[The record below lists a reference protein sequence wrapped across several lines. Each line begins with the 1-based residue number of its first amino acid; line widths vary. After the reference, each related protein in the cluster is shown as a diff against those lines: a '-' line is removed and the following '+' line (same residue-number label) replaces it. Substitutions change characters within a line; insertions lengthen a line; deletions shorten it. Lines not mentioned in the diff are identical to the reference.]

1 MLIVLSQ
8 HSNLIVFD
16 PPHLIL
22 LDMSWRGWEKKR
34 SGSHGIKTTI
44 HDLLSVSENAT
55 CLVKWHTSATLT
67 NDHTLLSIGHIFSKA
82 NTHSSY
88 TPSAV
93 SSESLRRQKADGRG
107 QKGKTDRVW
116 QLGWSMMRD
125 SGGQWETGW
134 VTYGGRRGA
143 KLASLSMTCD
153 VMAICILVMI
163 MMMMT
168 TGNDHNNKIKTITQK
183 TIWRC
188 QARLSFCSMTCH
200 NDQKWLGT

>member
-1 MLIVLSQ
+1 MLIIVLSQ

-82 NTHSSY
+82 NTHSS
-88 TPSAV
+88 SIGLLLHHQNH
-93 SSESLRRQKADGRG
+93 SEDKRQMADGRG
-107 QKGKTDRVW
+107 QKGKTDRV
-116 QLGWSMMRD
+116 
-125 SGGQWETGW
+125 
-134 VTYGGRRGA
+134 
-143 KLASLSMTCD
+143 
-153 VMAICILVMI
+153 
-163 MMMMT
+163 
-168 TGNDHNNKIKTITQK
+168 
-183 TIWRC
+183 
-188 QARLSFCSMTCH
+188 
-200 NDQKWLGT
+200 

>member
-1 MLIVLSQ
+1 MGEKEKWVPWDKDYHSWPSVCVWECNVLSKVAYISNIDQ
-8 HSNLIVFD
+8 WPHIAFHWPHFLKSKYTQFIRLLLHHQNHSED
-16 PPHLIL
+16 
-22 LDMSWRGWEKKR
+22 KR
-34 SGSHGIKTTI
+34 
-44 HDLLSVSENAT
+44 
-55 CLVKWHTSATLT
+55 
-67 NDHTLLSIGHIFSKA
+67 
-82 NTHSSY
+82 
-88 TPSAV
+88 
-93 SSESLRRQKADGRG
+93 QMADGRG

-134 VTYGGRRGA
+134 VTYGGRRVA

>member
-1 MLIVLSQ
+1 MIIIVLSQ

-88 TPSAV
+88 AFCCIIRITPKTKGRRSRTKGEDRSCLTTWMINDAR
-93 SSESLRRQKADGRG
+93 LRRTMRNWLSEKSCQIGFIINDLWCDGN
-107 QKGKTDRVW
+107 
-116 QLGWSMMRD
+116 M
-125 SGGQWETGW
+125 
-134 VTYGGRRGA
+134 Y
-143 KLASLSMTCD
+143 
-153 VMAICILVMI
+153 I
-163 MMMMT
+163 
-168 TGNDHNNKIKTITQK
+168 GNDHDDDDN
-183 TIWRC
+183 W
-188 QARLSFCSMTCH
+188 
-200 NDQKWLGT
+200 

>member
-1 MLIVLSQ
+1 MLIIVLSQ

-88 TPSAV
+88 AFCCIIRITPKTKGRWSRTKGEDRSCLTTWTINDAR
-93 SSESLRRQKADGRG
+93 LRRTMRNWLSDIWREKSCQIGFVINDLWCDGN
-107 QKGKTDRVW
+107 
-116 QLGWSMMRD
+116 M
-125 SGGQWETGW
+125 
-134 VTYGGRRGA
+134 Y
-143 KLASLSMTCD
+143 
-153 VMAICILVMI
+153 I
-163 MMMMT
+163 
-168 TGNDHNNKIKTITQK
+168 GNDHDDHDNWQ
-183 TIWRC
+183 WP
-188 QARLSFCSMTCH
+188 
-200 NDQKWLGT
+200 W